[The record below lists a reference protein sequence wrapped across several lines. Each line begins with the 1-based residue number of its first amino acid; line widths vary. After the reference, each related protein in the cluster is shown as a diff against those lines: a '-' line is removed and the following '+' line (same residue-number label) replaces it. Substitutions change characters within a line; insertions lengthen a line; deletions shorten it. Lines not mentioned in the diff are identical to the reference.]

1 MFLLFTWAH
10 VELTIVRGEGVQV
23 WGIGGGF
30 GKGLSGNRGGIM
42 EGVHVW
48 SIGGGIG
55 EGFGWE

>member
-1 MFLLFTWAH
+1 M
-10 VELTIVRGEGVQV
+10 EGGIMLMD

-48 SIGGGIG
+48 GIGGGFE
-55 EGFGWE
+55 EGFEWE